1 MTRLLVIGDDRGVR
15 RIVPDKHSVT
25 IRPATVTLNTLLD
38 GPRRNKAHLLR
49 QKLWGQSPP
58 WRNVINDP
66 DAAAVCGQNEIVIA
80 RLDGQIA
87 YRYRGKP
94 ATFELR
100 PFLPAIDRNI
110 EAKLRSEKKQ
120 IWLHDILFNDPGV
133 TSNALRI
140 LCRYQRCPRLPK
152 ISSTENVRSHIAKS
166 VAIEGRISS
175 AGIVVTGLDPAHP

>member
-15 RIVPDKHSVT
+15 RIVPDKHGVT

-66 DAAAVCGQNEIVIA
+66 DAAAVCGQDEIVIA
-80 RLDGQIA
+80 RLDCQIT
-87 YRYRGKP
+87 YRYRRKP

-100 PFLPAIDRNI
+100 PVLPAIDRNV

-120 IWLHDILFNDPGV
+120 IRLHHIFFNDPHI
-133 TSNALRI
+133 TTNTIRI
-140 LCRYQRCPRLPK
+140 LCR
-152 ISSTENVRSHIAKS
+152 
-166 VAIEGRISS
+166 
-175 AGIVVTGLDPAHP
+175 